1 MTAEQELREIREA
14 LDAGNRTL
22 QCLKQARAEL
32 NSASNFGVADMLG
45 FDLIGGIGKHMKI
58 NKAKAQLEEAKRQV
72 VLFQHE
78 LKDVSV
84 RLQFQVNIGDFLTFA
99 DFLFDGIFTDV
110 IVQSKISDA
119 KEQVDRAI
127 WQVEQIINDLYRMER
142 EVL

>member
-1 MTAEQELREIREA
+1 
-14 LDAGNRTL
+14 
-22 QCLKQARAEL
+22 
-32 NSASNFGVADMLG
+32 
-45 FDLIGGIGKHMKI
+45 MKI

-127 WQVEQIINDLYRMER
+127 WQVEQIINDLYRICLLYTSR
-142 EVL
+142 CV

>member
-1 MTAEQELREIREA
+1 
-14 LDAGNRTL
+14 
-22 QCLKQARAEL
+22 
-32 NSASNFGVADMLG
+32 
-45 FDLIGGIGKHMKI
+45 MKM